1 MNPYTSFHKNNLFT
15 IADDDYE
22 LVLVGYPEWR
32 AFVAASGTN
41 LWVEIIPNINL
52 NTKSLLL
59 PKRKTLQGD
68 MFKAPVKEGVIDP
81 EVIRNFFST
90 IPDAVSQPAAAFPD
104 SHWEFVKAMKMIGD
118 DFLQLIKTNPVLAY
132 LLVNMEKMNPSFML
146 YTSIELLQRMIR
158 TKRKEI
164 LRLCG
169 YPESQVMV
177 KIFSKIAIGI
187 LDIKILMKL
196 RNVFLNHSEHSE
208 RIIKLLS
215 FAKEINNNLLSF
227 LSNDYNLF
235 AFLPDKTIYR
245 LSNDPA
251 FSKKLSLLRF
261 IYIKSNALKINLPE
275 IKSLDNLEQRKDR
288 LELKIRSLSKFPD
301 PPLRGNQYI
310 EPIRYED
317 ELISWSKRQGNCIR
331 YSAASVRNGRLYFY
345 KVCHKNEEATLE
357 IIKSKGILKFGRLL
371 GVRNVKVSEELKIM
385 VKDWY
390 FIKKL
395 Q

>member
-59 PKRKTLQGD
+59 PKRKTLQRD

-169 YPESQVMV
+169 YPESQVMRCV
-177 KIFSKIAIGI
+177 
-187 LDIKILMKL
+187 
-196 RNVFLNHSEHSE
+196 
-208 RIIKLLS
+208 
-215 FAKEINNNLLSF
+215 
-227 LSNDYNLF
+227 
-235 AFLPDKTIYR
+235 
-245 LSNDPA
+245 
-251 FSKKLSLLRF
+251 
-261 IYIKSNALKINLPE
+261 
-275 IKSLDNLEQRKDR
+275 
-288 LELKIRSLSKFPD
+288 
-301 PPLRGNQYI
+301 
-310 EPIRYED
+310 
-317 ELISWSKRQGNCIR
+317 
-331 YSAASVRNGRLYFY
+331 
-345 KVCHKNEEATLE
+345 
-357 IIKSKGILKFGRLL
+357 
-371 GVRNVKVSEELKIM
+371 
-385 VKDWY
+385 
-390 FIKKL
+390 
-395 Q
+395 